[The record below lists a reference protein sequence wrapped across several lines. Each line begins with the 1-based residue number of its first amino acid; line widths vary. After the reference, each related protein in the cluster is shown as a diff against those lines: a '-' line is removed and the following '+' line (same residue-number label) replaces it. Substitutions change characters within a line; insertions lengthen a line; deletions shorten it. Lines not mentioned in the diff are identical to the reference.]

1 MLPPIEL
8 QARWMAYVWS
18 GAIAAPTLEEMRA
31 GVAECRARGGPQKT
45 KMNLMALLFARA
57 AGVEP
62 DPERWPRLSR
72 ALLFGP
78 LAPVS
83 FRLEG
88 RDALPDAADR
98 FTDEAR
104 AFGCMQSSQFQ
115 DSELQKLRRLACA
128 AQSPQAAAWAA
139 VAA

>member
-1 MLPPIEL
+1 MH
-8 QARWMAYVWS
+8 V
-18 GAIAAPTLEEMRA
+18 
-31 GVAECRARGGPQKT
+31 GVAKCRARGEPQKT

-62 DPERWPRLSR
+62 DPQRWPQLRR

-98 FTDEAR
+98 FADEAK

-115 DSELQKLRRLACA
+115 DSELQKLRRLACV
-128 AQSPQAAAWAA
+128 AQSSEVAAWAA
-139 VAA
+139 APA

>member
-1 MLPPIEL
+1 
-8 QARWMAYVWS
+8 
-18 GAIAAPTLEEMRA
+18 
-31 GVAECRARGGPQKT
+31 
-45 KMNLMALLFARA
+45 MNLMALLFARA

-62 DPERWPRLSR
+62 DPQRWPRLAR

-88 RDALPDAADR
+88 RDALPDAPDR
-98 FTDEAR
+98 FAEEAR

-115 DSELQKLRRLACA
+115 ESGLQQLRRLACG
-128 AQSPQAAAWAA
+128 AQSPQAAAWARP
-139 VAA
+139 

>member
-1 MLPPIEL
+1 
-8 QARWMAYVWS
+8 VWS
-18 GAIAAPTLEEMRA
+18 GANAAPTPEEMHA
-31 GVAECRARGGPQKT
+31 GVADCRARGEPQKT

-62 DPERWPRLSR
+62 DPQRWPRLRR

-83 FRLEG
+83 FRLDG

-98 FTDEAR
+98 FADEAR
-104 AFGCMQSSQFQ
+104 AFGCIQSPQFQ
-115 DSELQKLRRLACA
+115 DSELQKLRRLAGVT
-128 AQSPQAAAWAA
+128 QSALAAAWAA
-139 VAA
+139 APA